1 MTDSKSIQMN
11 AKIVRDAFNQSAKLK
26 KSIVKNK
33 DIVDSLVSFGIILTK
48 SISDGN
54 KVLIFGNGGSAAD
67 AQHLAA
73 EMIGTYIDENHAL
86 PAIALTV
93 DTSVITAV
101 SNDIG
106 YESIFARQI
115 QGLGLKGDIALG
127 ITTSGSSQNVVNGLL
142 MAKDKGMITAALTGE
157 NVSELSK
164 IVDYLITIPSS
175 NTQRIQEAH
184 GTIIHILCDLI
195 KSDFK

>member
-11 AKIVRDAFNQSAKLK
+11 TKIVRDAFNQSAKLK

>member
-11 AKIVRDAFNQSAKLK
+11 TKIVRDAFNQSAKLK

-157 NVSELSK
+157 NVSKLSK

>member
-11 AKIVRDAFNQSAKLK
+11 TKIVRDAFNQSAKLK

-164 IVDYLITIPSS
+164 IVDYLIVIPSS